1 MIYIHVSIVW
11 ISTAMLLFVLVVF
24 EWEKKRGLEG
34 ERPAAGRNME
44 EEKKNVERNEWKERI
59 RSKNINKCITE
70 STYYKHIAV
79 ISRCSHFKWT
89 RSHIFQKV
97 LIWFLRTAAFS
108 ASPDIKNSVIIK
120 AAAIHSCWMSA
131 IQCMHTIRS
140 FWLKSNTSCFVR
152 RVTVVV
158 VFVFRQFRLNIFLSS

>member
-1 MIYIHVSIVW
+1 MNFNSDVTICFGRIR
-11 ISTAMLLFVLVVF
+11 MR
-24 EWEKKRGLEG
+24 EEKGIG
-34 ERPAAGRNME
+34 GRE
-44 EEKKNVERNEWKERI
+44 TSSREKYRRRKKNVERNEWKERI

-97 LIWFLRTAAFS
+97 LIWFLRTAAFF